1 VNHDRERRAGP
12 HTLVAVARAVLE
24 GKIVLELGQIYNVP
38 YCALL
43 LAHLGA
49 TVIKVEPPTGEPAR
63 HRAGGH
69 DATPFVMLNSGKR
82 SVCLNLKTEAGRN
95 LLLDLAR
102 RADVVVENYR
112 AGVLDRLGLTYEV
125 FHQVNPR
132 LVVASGRGFSRKGP
146 HASLAAMDLTVQA
159 MTGVMAATGFSDQ
172 PPVKAGPAIA
182 DFLGG
187 VHLLSAIL
195 AALLQREQTGV
206 GQHVEV
212 AMQDAMLPAL
222 ASNLSAL
229 LDAQGTLP
237 ERTGNRHGGLALC
250 PYNTYPANDGWV
262 AIFCATDRQ
271 WLSLCDV
278 LQRPD
283 LKGDPALQTNPGR
296 ASRMAEIDAIV
307 SEWTA
312 DRGRLDCLAIL
323 GEAGIP
329 AAPVNSLK
337 DLLEDEQISAS
348 GMLRPIEHPRRGS
361 MRVFGSPLQLEDSP
375 HPGLSPAPGLGEHTR
390 AVLHEQLG
398 LDEAQLDD
406 LASSGAF
413 GA

>member
-1 VNHDRERRAGP
+1 VSRP
-12 HTLVAVARAVLE
+12 VLD
-24 GKIVLELGQIYNVP
+24 GVTVLELGQIYNVP

-49 TVIKVEPPTGEPAR
+49 EVIKIEPPGGEPAR

-69 DATPFVMLNSGKR
+69 DATPFVMLNSGKK
-82 SVCLNLKTEAGRN
+82 SVCLNLKSSEGRD

-112 AGVLDRLGLTYEV
+112 AGVLDNLGLGYDVLHEA
-125 FHQVNPR
+125 NPR
-132 LVVASGRGFSRKGP
+132 LIVASGRGFSRKGP
-146 HASLAAMDLTVQA
+146 YKSLAAMDLTVQA
-159 MTGVMAATGFSDQ
+159 MTGVMAATGFTDQ

-195 AALLQREQTGV
+195 AALLQREQTGH

-212 AMQDAMLPAL
+212 AMQDAMLPPL
-222 ASNLSAL
+222 TSNLAAL
-229 LDAQGTLP
+229 LDSEGALP

-250 PYNTYPANDGWV
+250 PYNTYPARDGWV

-278 LQRPD
+278 LGRAD
-283 LKGDPALQTNPGR
+283 LKADPTLQTNPGR
-296 ASRMAEIDAIV
+296 ARRMAEVDAIV
-307 SEWTA
+307 GEWTA
-312 DRGRLDCLAIL
+312 SRLRIECLAVL

-329 AAPVNSLK
+329 AAPVQSLREVL
-337 DLLEDEQISAS
+337 DDEQVAAS
-348 GMLRPIEHPRRGS
+348 GILRTIRHPRRGS
-361 MRVFGSPLQLEDSP
+361 MRVFASPLHLDDSP
-375 HPGLSPAPGLGEHTR
+375 QPELSAAPGLGEHTR
-390 AVLHEQLG
+390 RVLQQRLG
-398 LDEAQLDD
+398 LSEAELDA
-406 LASSGAF
+406 LSQSGAF
-413 GA
+413 

>member
-1 VNHDRERRAGP
+1 MTRP
-12 HTLVAVARAVLE
+12 VLD
-24 GKIVLELGQIYNVP
+24 GVTVLELGQIYQVP

-49 TVIKVEPPTGEPAR
+49 DVIKIEPPGGEPSR
-63 HRAGGH
+63 HRKGGP

-82 SVCLNLKTEAGRN
+82 GVCLNLKTEQGREV
-95 LLLDLAR
+95 LLELAA
-102 RADVVVENYR
+102 RADVLIENYR
-112 AGVLDRLGLTYEV
+112 AGVLDRLGLSYDV
-125 FHQVNPR
+125 LRQKNPR
-132 LVVASGRGFSRKGP
+132 LIVASGRGFSPRGP
-146 HASLAAMDLTVQA
+146 YQHLAAMDLTVQA
-159 MTGVMAATGFSDQ
+159 MTGVMAATGFADQ

-195 AALLQREQTGV
+195 AALLQREHTGR

-229 LDAQGTLP
+229 LDSEGALP

-250 PYNTYPANDGWV
+250 PYNTYPAADGWV

-278 LQRPD
+278 LERPD
-283 LKGDPALQTNPGR
+283 LKTDLALQTNPGR
-296 ASRMAEIDAIV
+296 ARRMAEIDAVV

-312 DRGRLDCLAIL
+312 GRSRVDCLASL
-323 GEAGIP
+323 AEAGIP
-329 AAPVNSLK
+329 AAPVKSLK
-337 DLLEDEQISAS
+337 EVLEDEQVAAS
-348 GMLRPIEHPRRGS
+348 GMLRRVNHPRRGE
-361 MRVFGSPLQLEDSP
+361 MRVFASPLHLADSP
-375 HPGLSPAPGLGEHTR
+375 EPHLDPAPGLGEHTR
-390 AVLHEQLG
+390 SVLKERLG
-398 LDEAQLDD
+398 LTDPQLDE
-406 LASSGAF
+406 LSAQGAI
-413 GA
+413 

>member
-1 VNHDRERRAGP
+1 VTRPALDG
-12 HTLVAVARAVLE
+12 LV
-24 GKIVLELGQIYNVP
+24 VLELGQIYNVP

-49 TVIKVEPPTGEPAR
+49 TVIKVEPPGGEPAR
-63 HRAGGH
+63 HRAGGQ

-82 SVCLNLKTEAGRN
+82 SVCLNLKTPHGRQ
-95 LLLDLAR
+95 LLLDLAA
-102 RADVVVENYR
+102 RADVLVENYR
-112 AGVLDRLGLTYEV
+112 AGVLDKLGLGV
-125 FHQVNPR
+125 DVLQSVNPR
-132 LVVASGRGFSRKGP
+132 LIVASGRGFSAKGP
-146 HASLAAMDLTVQA
+146 HRSLAAMDLTVQA
-159 MTGVMAATGFSDQ
+159 MTGVMAATGFADQ

-195 AALLQREQTGV
+195 AALLQRERTGR

-229 LDAQGTLP
+229 LDSEGALP

-250 PYNTYPANDGWV
+250 PYNTYLATDGWV

-278 LQRPD
+278 LERPD
-283 LKGDPALQTNPGR
+283 LKADPSLQTNPGR
-296 ASRMAEIDAIV
+296 ARRMAEIDAIV
-307 SEWTA
+307 TEFTSARSRIE
-312 DRGRLDCLAIL
+312 CLAIL

-329 AAPVNSLK
+329 AAPVKSLK
-337 DLLEDEQISAS
+337 ELLEDEQIAAS
-348 GMLRPIEHPRRGS
+348 GMLRPVEHPRRGR
-361 MRVFGSPLQLEDSP
+361 MRVFASPLNLEDSP
-375 HPGLSPAPGLGEHTR
+375 QPHLDVAPGLGQHTR

-398 LDEAQLDD
+398 LSETELDA
-406 LASSGAF
+406 LTAEGAI
-413 GA
+413 

>member
-1 VNHDRERRAGP
+1 MSS
-12 HTLVAVARAVLE
+12 LVLDGVT
-24 GKIVLELGQIYNVP
+24 VLELGQIYNVP

-49 TVIKVEPPTGEPAR
+49 DVIKIEPPGGEPAR
-63 HRAGGH
+63 HRAGGQ

-82 SVCLNLKTEAGRN
+82 SVCLNLKTSGGR
-95 LLLDLAR
+95 DLFLALASQ
-102 RADVVVENYR
+102 ADVVVENYR

-125 FHQVNPR
+125 LHQANPR
-132 LVVASGRGFSRKGP
+132 LILASGRGFSPKGP
-146 HASLAAMDLTVQA
+146 HRSLAAMDLTVQA
-159 MTGVMAATGFSDQ
+159 MTGVMAATGYADQ

-187 VHLLSAIL
+187 VHLLAAIL
-195 AALLQREQTGV
+195 AALLQREHTGR

-212 AMQDAMLPAL
+212 AMHDAMLPAL

-229 LDAQGTLP
+229 LDSEGALP

-250 PYNTYPANDGWV
+250 PYNTYAADDGWV

-283 LKGDPALQTNPGR
+283 LKADPALQTNPGR
-296 ASRMAEIDAIV
+296 ARRMADIDAVVGDWTAARSRM
-307 SEWTA
+307 
-312 DRGRLDCLAIL
+312 DCLAAL

-329 AAPVNSLK
+329 AAPVKSLK
-337 DLLEDEQISAS
+337 EVLEDEQVAAS
-348 GMLRPIEHPRRGS
+348 GMLRNVRHPRRGH
-361 MRVFGSPLQLEDSP
+361 MRVFGSPLNLSDSP
-375 HPGLSPAPGLGEHTR
+375 HPSLSPAPGLGEHTH
-390 AVLHEQLG
+390 AVLQERLG
-398 LDEAQLDD
+398 LTGARLDELTAQ
-406 LASSGAF
+406 GAI
-413 GA
+413 

>member
-1 VNHDRERRAGP
+1 MLDGV
-12 HTLVAVARAVLE
+12 T
-24 GKIVLELGQIYNVP
+24 VLELGQIYNVP

-49 TVIKVEPPTGEPAR
+49 NVIKIEPPGGEPAR
-63 HRAGGH
+63 HRAGGQ

-82 SVCLNLKTEAGRN
+82 SVRLNLKTKRGR
-95 LLLDLAR
+95 DVMLALAA
-102 RADVVVENYR
+102 RADVLVENYR
-112 AGVLDRLGLTYEV
+112 AGVLDRLGLGYPVLHAT
-125 FHQVNPR
+125 NPR
-132 LVVASGRGFSRKGP
+132 LIVASGRGFSPKGP
-146 HASLAAMDLTVQA
+146 YKDLAAMDLTVQA

-195 AALLQREQTGV
+195 AALLQRTQTGE

-212 AMQDAMLPAL
+212 AMQDAMLPPL
-222 ASNLSAL
+222 TSNLSAL
-229 LDAQGTLP
+229 LDYEGALP

-250 PYNTYPANDGWV
+250 PYNTYQALDGWI

-283 LKGDPALQTNPGR
+283 LKADPSLQTNPARAGR
-296 ASRMAEIDAIV
+296 MTEIDAIV
-307 SEWTA
+307 TEWTNA
-312 DRGRLDCLAIL
+312 RSRVDCLAIL

-329 AAPVNSLK
+329 AAPVKSLREVL
-337 DLLEDEQISAS
+337 DDEQIAAS
-348 GMLRPIEHPRRGS
+348 GMLRTVRHPRRGD
-361 MRVFGSPLQLEDSP
+361 MRVFASPLRLEDSP
-375 HPGLSPAPGLGEHTR
+375 QPELAPAPGLGEHTR
-390 AVLHEQLG
+390 EVLHNQLG
-398 LDEAQLDD
+398 LSDEELEQLE
-406 LASSGAF
+406 AEGVI
-413 GA
+413 